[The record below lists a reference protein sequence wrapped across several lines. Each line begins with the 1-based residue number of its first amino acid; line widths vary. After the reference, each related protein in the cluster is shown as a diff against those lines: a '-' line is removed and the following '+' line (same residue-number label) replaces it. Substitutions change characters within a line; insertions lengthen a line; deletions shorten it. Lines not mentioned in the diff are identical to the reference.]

1 MGASREETG
10 RRVGQRISVSAC
22 NHRLAF
28 TIPAIKRF
36 AYGPVFRALSCR
48 AGAKQPVR
56 LCSPTGR
63 QSRLD
68 ECPNRGNGQWNQR
81 RSSWASSGPSRC
93 SDAIAGELVHEPLLE
108 VSDGAENVEDETDPG
123 EDASPTL
130 VLRTNLPMTPSNT
143 W

>member
-10 RRVGQRISVSAC
+10 RRVGQRISGSAC

-28 TIPAIKRF
+28 TIPAIKRS
-36 AYGPVFRALSCR
+36 AYGPVIRALSCR
-48 AGAKQPVR
+48 TAAKQPVR
-56 LCSPTGR
+56 LCGPTGR

-93 SDAIAGELVHEPLLE
+93 SDAIAGALVHEPLLE
-108 VSDGAENVEDETDPG
+108 VSDGAENVEGDTDPN

-130 VLRTNLPMTPSNT
+130 ILCINLPMISSST
-143 W
+143 